1 MKKWQEIIFSGISN
15 LGIALIVSGVVAIV
29 VEQKEIIGSVM
40 LIVAGIYLFAY
51 SALHAKMIEEN

>member
-40 LIVAGIYLFAY
+40 LIVPCTP
-51 SALHAKMIEEN
+51 K